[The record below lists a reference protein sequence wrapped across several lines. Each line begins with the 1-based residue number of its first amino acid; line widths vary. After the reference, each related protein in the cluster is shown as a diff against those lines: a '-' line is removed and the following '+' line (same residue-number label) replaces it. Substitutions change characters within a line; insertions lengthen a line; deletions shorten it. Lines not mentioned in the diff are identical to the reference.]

1 MIVTNDLNNA
11 ALAAA
16 DALSQLEHG
25 VDSKAFVVSQ
35 NLNVL
40 KKVKSEALKQK
51 KKLKNKDTKMV
62 KHKEPCPDCQGNGYR
77 RIWKDTSEV
86 EKITIQCSTCD
97 SEGELEVLLSRI
109 IKREWSYMTIDNFKN
124 YKEKEAFEKELLEKV
139 EFWKDEIRI
148 HGGTVPVDNDALNA
162 DNSKHFVNY
171 KDKVSKDSEYQGGKA
186 YRVMLEMFRKNKK
199 EEDGKK

>member
-51 KKLKNKDTKMV
+51 KKLK
-62 KHKEPCPDCQGNGYR
+62 
-77 RIWKDTSEV
+77 
-86 EKITIQCSTCD
+86 
-97 SEGELEVLLSRI
+97 
-109 IKREWSYMTIDNFKN
+109 RESILK
-124 YKEKEAFEKELLEKV
+124 
-139 EFWKDEIRI
+139 
-148 HGGTVPVDNDALNA
+148 
-162 DNSKHFVNY
+162 
-171 KDKVSKDSEYQGGKA
+171 
-186 YRVMLEMFRKNKK
+186 
-199 EEDGKK
+199 